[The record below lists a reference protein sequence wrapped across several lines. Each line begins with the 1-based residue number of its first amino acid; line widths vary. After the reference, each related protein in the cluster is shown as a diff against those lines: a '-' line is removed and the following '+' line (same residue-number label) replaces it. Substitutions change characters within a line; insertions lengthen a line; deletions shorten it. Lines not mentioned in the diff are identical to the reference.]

1 MGHSLGGLV
10 IKQTVLL
17 ASKELHSQESDKRLI
32 YTSTRG
38 LFFFRTPHLGSR
50 AGDATPVTVLTAVA
64 KAAFVRVPP
73 KPDSALKL
81 HSDELNDLTDDF
93 RRTSLWLNQKLI
105 IYSYYKSFGDGALGD
120 IVVDQASA
128 LTGYDKE
135 NSQPVQKNHQEMVK
149 FANKDDRVF
158 KNVCGSI
165 KAVMRATSSNVA
177 GNLKVSSY
185 PEFSMETVKT
195 FVFRKGLL
203 NEVRSQL
210 TRELDGRQAGVRKV
224 GIWGSGG
231 TGKSQLARSYLQEYG
246 NQYDATFWIHAVGPE
261 TLEFDFQGI
270 YGTLPNP

>member
-1 MGHSLGGLV
+1 VRNFIKPLQTLVHSNTNLFLY
-10 IKQTVLL
+10 ILDST
-17 ASKELHSQESDKRLI
+17 ATDISSD
-32 YTSTRG
+32 
-38 LFFFRTPHLGSR
+38 
-50 AGDATPVTVLTAVA
+50 
-64 KAAFVRVPP
+64 
-73 KPDSALKL
+73 
-81 HSDELNDLTDDF
+81 
-93 RRTSLWLNQKLI
+93 
-105 IYSYYKSFGDGALGD
+105 
-120 IVVDQASA
+120 
-128 LTGYDKE
+128 
-135 NSQPVQKNHQEMVK
+135 
-149 FANKDDRVF
+149 
-158 KNVCGSI
+158 
-165 KAVMRATSSNVA
+165 VA

-195 FVFRKGLL
+195 FVLRKGLL